1 MNAPEKSLLRILH
14 IDSSARQGLSGRDP
28 HGSHS
33 RRLGESVIRRWS
45 SARPQDEIVYR
56 DVGLAPPSHVDAEWI
71 AAAFSPPGRRS
82 DEQRARL
89 AESDRLVAEL
99 MAADLVVVGAPM
111 YNFGMPAP
119 LKAWLDNI
127 VRVGVTFGF
136 DRARAGE
143 PYWPML
149 PSGKRL
155 VILGARG
162 DYGYDP
168 GGRQADVNFVEAGLK
183 APLAYI
189 GLRDTDSIAVEFDEF
204 ADERLARSIAAAE
217 SSVDA
222 LVVRL
227 VADLDER
234 ACRSDRYPILT

>member
-1 MNAPEKSLLRILH
+1 MHTPAPSPLRILH
-14 IDSSARQGLSGRDP
+14 IDSSARPGVSGRDR

-33 RRLGESVIRRWS
+33 RRLGERLIRRWS

-82 DEQRARL
+82 DQQRARL

-99 MAADLVVVGAPM
+99 MAADLVVIGAPM

-149 PSGKRL
+149 PPGKRL

-168 GGRQADVNFVEAGLK
+168 GGRQADVNFVEASLK

-204 ADERLARSIAAAE
+204 ADERLAQSIAAAE

-222 LVVRL
+222 LVDRL
-227 VADLDER
+227 VAELGEH
-234 ACRSDRYPILT
+234 ACRSDRYPIFT

>member
-1 MNAPEKSLLRILH
+1 MTLPQTSALRILH
-14 IDSSARQGLSGRDP
+14 IDSSARPGLSGQDR

-33 RRLGESVIRRWS
+33 RRLSGRFVHRWTH
-45 SARPQDEIVYR
+45 ARPQDGVVYR

-71 AAAFSPPGRRS
+71 AAAFAPPEKRS

-89 AESDRLVAEL
+89 AESDRLIAEL
-99 MAADLVVVGAPM
+99 MAADLVVIGAPM

-119 LKAWLDNI
+119 LKAWVDNI

-136 DRARAGE
+136 DRKRGGE

-149 PSGKRL
+149 PAGKRL
-155 VILGARG
+155 VVLGARG
-162 DYGYDP
+162 DYGYDA

-189 GLRDTDSIAVEFDEF
+189 GLRDATSIAIEYDEF
-204 ADERLARSIAAAE
+204 ADERLDRSIAAAE
-217 SSVDA
+217 SAVDA
-222 LVVRL
+222 LVDRL
-227 VADLDER
+227 IGGMVESVPA
-234 ACRSDRYPILT
+234 

>member
-1 MNAPEKSLLRILH
+1 MNALEKSRLRILH
-14 IDSSARQGLSGRDP
+14 IDSSARLSLSGQDR

-33 RRLGESVIRRWS
+33 RRLSARLTSRWS
-45 SARPQDEIVYR
+45 SARPQDDVVYR
-56 DVGLAPPSHVDAEWI
+56 DVGVAPPSHVDADWI

-99 MAADLVVVGAPM
+99 VAADLVVVGAPM

-149 PSGKRL
+149 SPGKRL
-155 VILGARG
+155 IILGARG

-189 GLRDTDSIAVEFDEF
+189 GLRDADSIAVEFDEF

-217 SSVDA
+217 SRVDA
-222 LVVRL
+222 LVDRL
-227 VADLDER
+227 LADLEER
-234 ACRSDRYPILT
+234 LPV

>member
-1 MNAPEKSLLRILH
+1 MSSSEARPLRILH
-14 IDSSARQGLSGRDP
+14 IDSSARPGLSGQDR

-33 RRLGESVIRRWS
+33 RRLSDRLIRRWS
-45 SARPQDEIVYR
+45 SARPQDQVVHR

-71 AAAFSPPGRRS
+71 AAAFSSPERRS

-99 MAADLVVVGAPM
+99 VAADLIVVGAPM

-127 VRVGVTFGF
+127 VRVGLTFGF
-136 DRARAGE
+136 DRARPGE

-149 PSGKRL
+149 PAGKRL
-155 VILGARG
+155 IILSARG

-168 GGRQADVNFVEAGLK
+168 GERQADVNFVEAGLK

-189 GLRDTDSIAVEFDEF
+189 GLRDSDSIAVEYDEF

-217 SSVDA
+217 SEVDL
-222 LVVRL
+222 LVDRL
-227 VADLDER
+227 MVDMDER
-234 ACRSDRYPILT
+234 LPA

>member
-1 MNAPEKSLLRILH
+1 MTLPEASTFRILH
-14 IDSSARQGLSGRDP
+14 IDSSARPGLSGQDR

-33 RRLGESVIRRWS
+33 RRLSERFVRRWAH
-45 SARPQDEIVYR
+45 ARPQDRIAYR

-71 AAAFSPPGRRS
+71 AAAFSPPEKRS

-89 AESDRLVAEL
+89 AESDRLIAEL
-99 MAADLVVVGAPM
+99 IAADLVVIGAPM

-119 LKAWLDNI
+119 LKAWVDNI

-136 DRARAGE
+136 DRKRAGE

-155 VILGARG
+155 VVLGARG
-162 DYGYDP
+162 DYGYDA
-168 GGRQADVNFVEAGLK
+168 GGRQADINFVEAGLK

-189 GLRDTDSIAVEFDEF
+189 GLRDTDSIAIEYDEF
-204 ADERLARSIAAAE
+204 ADARLARSIAAAE
-217 SSVDA
+217 GAVDA
-222 LVVRL
+222 LVDRMIVGMDES
-227 VADLDER
+227 VA
-234 ACRSDRYPILT
+234 A

>member
-1 MNAPEKSLLRILH
+1 MTLPEAPAFRILH
-14 IDSSARQGLSGRDP
+14 IDSSARPGLSGRDR

-33 RRLGESVIRRWS
+33 RRLSARFVQRWS
-45 SARPQDEIVYR
+45 RARAQDRVAYR
-56 DVGLAPPSHVDAEWI
+56 DVGLAPPAHVDAEWI
-71 AAAFSPPGRRS
+71 AAAFAPPEKRS
-82 DEQRARL
+82 DDQRARL

-119 LKAWLDNI
+119 LKAWVDNI

-136 DRARAGE
+136 DRKREGE

-155 VILGARG
+155 VVLGARG
-162 DYGYDP
+162 DYGYDA
-168 GGRQADVNFVEAGLK
+168 GERQADVNFVEAGLK

-189 GLRDTDSIAVEFDEF
+189 GLRDTDSIAIEYDEF
-204 ADERLARSIAAAE
+204 ADARLAQSIEAAE
-217 SSVDA
+217 SAVDA
-222 LVVRL
+222 LVDRMIAGMVEGLL
-227 VADLDER
+227 V
-234 ACRSDRYPILT
+234 C

>member
-1 MNAPEKSLLRILH
+1 MNTSEKSHLRILH
-14 IDSSARQGLSGRDP
+14 IDSSARPGVSGRDR

-33 RRLGESVIRRWS
+33 RRLSGRLIRRWS
-45 SARPQDEIVYR
+45 SVRPQDEIVYR

-71 AAAFSPPGRRS
+71 AAAFSPPGKRS
-82 DEQRARL
+82 DQQRARL
-89 AESDRLVAEL
+89 AESDGLVAEL

-136 DRARAGE
+136 DRKRTGE

-149 PSGKRL
+149 SPGKRL
-155 VILGARG
+155 IILGARG

-217 SSVDA
+217 SRIDA
-222 LVVRL
+222 LVDRL
-227 VADLDER
+227 VADLDEHL
-234 ACRSDRYPILT
+234 PV

>member
-1 MNAPEKSLLRILH
+1 MTLPEASTFRILH
-14 IDSSARQGLSGRDP
+14 IDSSARPGLSGQDR

-33 RRLGESVIRRWS
+33 RRLSERFVRRWAH
-45 SARPQDEIVYR
+45 ARPQDRIAYR

-71 AAAFSPPGRRS
+71 AAAFSPPEKRS

-89 AESDRLVAEL
+89 AESDRLIAEL
-99 MAADLVVVGAPM
+99 IAADLVVIGAPM

-119 LKAWLDNI
+119 LKAWVDNI

-136 DRARAGE
+136 DRKRAGE

-155 VILGARG
+155 VVLGARG
-162 DYGYDP
+162 DYGYDA
-168 GGRQADVNFVEAGLK
+168 GGRQADINFVEAGLK

-189 GLRDTDSIAVEFDEF
+189 GLRDTDSIAIEYDEF
-204 ADERLARSIAAAE
+204 ADDRLAASIARAEAETDALAARLAAE
-217 SSVDA
+217 MPAAV
-222 LVVRL
+222 
-227 VADLDER
+227 
-234 ACRSDRYPILT
+234 